1 MVTDIE
7 QEPMDV
13 LEATKEELRKLTGE
27 KQALTEELEAR
38 DATIARLEQAIADRD
53 GEVEAMKQSVAE
65 AEEKLTEINNTLSQA
80 VAGYKAMVVSSNP
93 GMLAELVT
101 GDTVDEVDE
110 SLKSAQALVDRVKQ
124 EMEAEVSKTK
134 IPAGA
139 PQRAPIDLSAL
150 SPREKIQYAIGG
162 NR

>member
-1 MVTDIE
+1 MVTDME
-7 QEPMDV
+7 QEPMDE
-13 LEATKEELRKLTGE
+13 LETMKEELRKLTEE
-27 KQALTEELEAR
+27 KQALTEGLEAR
-38 DATIARLEQAIADRD
+38 DATIARLEQVVAEKDV
-53 GEVEAMKQSVAE
+53 EVAAMKQSVAE
-65 AEEKLTEINNTLSQA
+65 AEGKLAEINNTLSQA

-93 GMLAELVT
+93 GMLAELIT
-101 GDTVDEVDE
+101 GETVDEVDE
-110 SLKSAQALVDRVKQ
+110 SLKSAQALVERVKQ

>member
-7 QEPMDV
+7 QEPMDE
-13 LEATKEELRKLTGE
+13 LETTKEGLRKLTEE
-27 KQALTEELEAR
+27 KQALTEGLEAR
-38 DATIARLEQAIADRD
+38 DATIARLEKAVAEKDV
-53 GEVEAMKQSVAE
+53 EVAAVKQSVTE
-65 AEEKLTEINNTLSQA
+65 TEGKLTEINNTLSQA
-80 VAGYKAMVVSSNP
+80 VASYKAMVVNSNP
-93 GMLAELVT
+93 GMLAELIT

-150 SPREKIQYAIGG
+150 SHREKIQYAIGG

>member
-1 MVTDIE
+1 MVTDME
-7 QEPMDV
+7 QEPMDE
-13 LEATKEELRKLTGE
+13 LETMKEELQRLTKE

-93 GMLAELVT
+93 GMLAELIT

-139 PQRAPIDLSAL
+139 PQRAPVDLSAL